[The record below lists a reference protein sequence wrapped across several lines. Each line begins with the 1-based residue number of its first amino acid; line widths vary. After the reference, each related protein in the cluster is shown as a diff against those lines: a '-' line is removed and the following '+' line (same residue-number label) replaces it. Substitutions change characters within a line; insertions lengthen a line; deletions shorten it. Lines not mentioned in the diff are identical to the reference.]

1 MPRPLPNSLLRHWP
15 ALAEAALVL
24 VLLLQLARLLWL
36 AFAPAPASAGAAPVA
51 VAAEAPALAG
61 LDPFFG
67 NAPEA
72 AGEAGSWRLFGLRV
86 AADGGSAILARDGG
100 PQQAYRVGDALAPG
114 VVLEAVAADH
124 AVLLDAG
131 VRRRLELPAV
141 QGAGPG
147 GGPAPAALPASA
159 PAPAPAALPAPAPA
173 TAAAPEQETRD
184 VDPARLLAEAGLRT
198 YQEAGRVAG
207 YTLMPRGD
215 AALLRAAG
223 LQPGDVLLSVN
234 GQALDPEHLPE
245 VAEQLKSNPR
255 AVIAYRRDGQVRT
268 VTLGT
273 GSP

>member
-1 MPRPLPNSLLRHWP
+1 M
-15 ALAEAALVL
+15 L

-36 AFAPAPASAGAAPVA
+36 AFAPASAGAAPVA

-72 AGEAGSWRLFGLRV
+72 AGEAGGSWRLFGLRV

-147 GGPAPAALPASA
+147 GG
-159 PAPAPAALPAPAPA
+159 PAPAALPAPAPA